1 MTYLADSNILTSLAK
16 AKSSQYTE
24 VRQSLTLLRKSG
36 EIVCIVPQNLIEFW
50 AVATR
55 PISVN
60 GLSLSVEKTSL
71 EVKKFKRYFHF
82 IDDEPNIFSRWEG
95 LAIKHQ
101 VSGKNAHDTRLVAA
115 MLEHK
120 ITHLLTFN
128 VKDFA
133 RFNEITVVD
142 PKSLNLSENRYC
154 RKYFISG
161 RHPAFASGFKLN
173 SSTSQ
178 FARFAPA

>member
-1 MTYLADSNILTSLAK
+1 MLKLKALNIQKSGNRLLYFAK
-16 AKSSQYTE
+16 AVRLFASS
-24 VRQSLTLLRKSG
+24 
-36 EIVCIVPQNLIEFW
+36 PQNLIEFW

-71 EVKKFKRYFHF
+71 EVKKFNRYFHF

-142 PKSLNLSENRYC
+142 PKSLNLSENR
-154 RKYFISG
+154 
-161 RHPAFASGFKLN
+161 
-173 SSTSQ
+173 
-178 FARFAPA
+178 